1 MSRLK
6 AVDPKNAEPRK
17 PKILIYGKQGVGKTW
32 ASLDFPSVYY
42 IDCEGGA
49 TQDHYTDKLKQSG
62 GAYFGVENG
71 AGSFV
76 EVIEQVKALST
87 ETHHYKTLVID
98 SLSKIFNNEIAKQM
112 DILGDKDS
120 FGASKKYPV
129 KLTRILLNW
138 IDKID
143 MNVILICHEK
153 SEWANEKQV
162 GVTFDAW
169 DKLAYELDLCLN
181 ITKQGASR
189 KAVITKSRIKNFP
202 DNDRFDWSYDNFA
215 EKYGREVIDKDSKAV
230 ILVSND
236 QLDELRSLIKLLNI
250 QQESIDK
257 WLDQAKA
264 DKLEE
269 MTTQYAAKVIDAIKL
284 KLNKGN

>member
-6 AVDPKNAEPRK
+6 AIDPKNTEPRK
-17 PKILIYGKQGVGKTW
+17 PKILVYGKQGVGKTW

-49 TQDHYTDKLKQSG
+49 TQDHYTDKLKTSG

-71 AGSFV
+71 ASSFA

-87 ETHHYKTLVID
+87 EEHTYKTLVID
-98 SLSKIFNNEIAKQM
+98 SLSKLFNNEIAKQM
-112 DILGDKDS
+112 EILGDKDS

-138 IDKID
+138 IEKID

-153 SEWANEKQV
+153 AEWSNEKQI
-162 GVTFDAW
+162 GTTFDAW

-181 ITKQGASR
+181 IVKQGSTR
-189 KAVITKSRIKNFP
+189 KAIVTKSRIKNFP
-202 DNDRFDWSYDNFA
+202 DSERFDWSYENFS
-215 EKYGREVIDKDSKAV
+215 EKYGKEIIGQNAKAIILASKE
-230 ILVSND
+230 
-236 QLDELRSLIKLLNI
+236 QLDEIQSLIKLMNI
-250 QQESIDK
+250 PDDAIEK
-257 WLDQAKA
+257 WLDHAKA
-264 DKLEE
+264 ESMEE
-269 MTTQYAAKVIDAIKL
+269 IPTQSMAKIIDAIKL
-284 KLNKGN
+284 KFKEK